1 MNPKSRDPTGPAIKR
16 MAFSTAI
23 SWPTAGSIVS
33 LGPMQALEI
42 MDTLILE
49 GSETLDVRDKA
60 AVAQRIKGSVSSK
73 QYGYE
78 SVLCPLIAEACISV
92 CPKNPVSFNVDNVR
106 ALCPDPLNPAR
117 FMPWPRFMR

>member
-1 MNPKSRDPTGPAIKR
+1 
-16 MAFSTAI
+16 
-23 SWPTAGSIVS
+23 
-33 LGPMQALEI
+33 

-106 ALCPDPLNPAR
+106 ALCPDLLYPVRCIPRLRSAGGDPAFCPGFLISSWSNTVAPAIR
-117 FMPWPRFMR
+117 GSP

>member
-1 MNPKSRDPTGPAIKR
+1 
-16 MAFSTAI
+16 
-23 SWPTAGSIVS
+23 
-33 LGPMQALEI
+33 

-106 ALCPDPLNPAR
+106 ALCPDLLYPVR
-117 FMPWPRFMR
+117 CTPRPGSVGGASVCPGYLIFSRANTAAAVVRGSP